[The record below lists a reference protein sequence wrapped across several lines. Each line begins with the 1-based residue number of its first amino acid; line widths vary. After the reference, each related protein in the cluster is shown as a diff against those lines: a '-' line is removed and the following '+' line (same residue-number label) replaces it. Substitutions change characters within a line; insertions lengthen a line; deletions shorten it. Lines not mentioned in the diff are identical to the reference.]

1 LKYVEFSQPGMNLSF
16 RHLAATT
23 TGFTFGLIVLGVY
36 TGAIGAD
43 LSCARAWPFCDGWLG
58 LFPATWPSFVEWFH
72 RLVALVTGL
81 LIVGLA
87 YAAWRGDYDRRI
99 QYAIGL
105 ALVFLP
111 VQVFLGA
118 NTVLGFLPISPPISQ
133 TLHHATAKLM
143 FGGLVAATTLSYILP
158 GDGKTVRTDATSASA
173 AGADD

>member
-1 LKYVEFSQPGMNLSF
+1 MNLSF

-43 LSCARAWPFCDGWLG
+43 LACAAAWPFCDGWLG

-72 RLVALVTGL
+72 RFVALVTGL
-81 LIVGLA
+81 LIAGMAV
-87 YAAWRGDYDRRI
+87 AAWRGGYDRRI
-99 QYAIGL
+99 RYASGV

-111 VQVFLGA
+111 IQVVLGA
-118 NTVLGFLPISPPISQ
+118 TTVLGFVPVSPPVTQ
-133 TLHHATAKLM
+133 TLHHATAKLI
-143 FGGLVAATTLSYILP
+143 FGALVVATTLSYALP
-158 GDGKTVRTDATSASA
+158 DDGRTATTDGTTTRTA